1 LFNKKNWSV
10 WQVHHAAAALLPSI
24 VQEHKML
31 QEIPNLM
38 APEAVLAVVVH
49 VPVVASL
56 PAGPKVYSDVSY
68 NQRWLAKRLQ

>member
-1 LFNKKNWSV
+1 
-10 WQVHHAAAALLPSI
+10 
-24 VQEHKML
+24 ML

-56 PAGPKVYSDVSY
+56 PAGPKVYYDVSY
-68 NQRWLAKRLQ
+68 NPTVAGETAAIGVYL